1 MVPEQLGSARH
12 GEREGLGMGH
22 SPTRSSP
29 SWVMVVSP
37 SGRLNVTAAR
47 GLREQLQA
55 LMETGNTRLVVDLSA
70 VDNIDSSGLGA
81 LIFGLKAARQRGGD
95 LRVAA
100 ANGQVQSVLDLAQ
113 LGEFL
118 KSCPTADEAFD
129 SAPQT
134 IVFETQTGPATLD
147 EIQDIL
153 DEALSGDAAIPEDV
167 RMNVSTAVG
176 EVAANIVE
184 HAAQGRPVALRMELH
199 LLRDEVRV
207 EFTDTGSAADIDLG
221 AVAMPDPMAE
231 RGRGLAMTLAV
242 LRELSYRRDESGNHW
257 TLISQPCSPAGG
269 RKPAH

>member
-1 MVPEQLGSARH
+1 
-12 GEREGLGMGH
+12 MGG
-22 SPTRSSP
+22 SPTKSSP
-29 SWVMVVSP
+29 SGVMVVCP

-47 GLREQLQA
+47 GLREQLES
-55 LMETGNTRLVVDLSA
+55 LMESGNTRLVVDLSE

-81 LIFGLKAARQRGGD
+81 LIFGLKAARLRGGD

-100 ANGQVQSVLDLAQ
+100 ANRQVQSVFDLAKLDQ
-113 LGEFL
+113 LL

-129 SAPQT
+129 NGPQT
-134 IVFETQTGPATLD
+134 IVFESQTGPATLD
-147 EIQDIL
+147 EIQNIL
-153 DEALSGDAAIPEDV
+153 DAALSDNAAIPEVV

-184 HAAQGRPVALRMELH
+184 HAAQGRVVELRMEIH
-199 LLRDEVRV
+199 LLHDEVRI
-207 EFTDTGSAADIDLG
+207 EFTDTGSAAEIDLS

-257 TLISQPCSPAGG
+257 TLISDPYSPTGGPKAG
-269 RKPAH
+269 H

>member
-1 MVPEQLGSARH
+1 MLPGPIRSARH
-12 GEREGLGMGH
+12 GEREGIGMGH

-29 SWVMVVSP
+29 SGVMVVRP
-37 SGRLNVTAAR
+37 SGRLNVTTAR

-55 LMETGNTRLVVDLSA
+55 LMESGNTRLVVDLSE

-100 ANGQVQSVLDLAQ
+100 ANGQVQSVFDLAKLNQ
-113 LGEFL
+113 LL

-129 SAPQT
+129 HDPQT

-167 RMNVSTAVG
+167 RMNVCTAVG

-184 HAAQGRPVALRMELH
+184 HATQGRPVELRMELH
-199 LLRDEVRV
+199 LLRDQVRI
-207 EFTDTGSAADIDLG
+207 EFTDKGSAADIDLST
-221 AVAMPDPMAE
+221 VAMPDPMAE

-257 TLISQPCSPAGG
+257 TLISEPYGPTGG
-269 RKPAH
+269 FTAAH

>member
-1 MVPEQLGSARH
+1 MAPEQLRSARH

-29 SWVMVVSP
+29 SGALVVSP
-37 SGRLNVTAAR
+37 SGRLNVSAAR

-55 LMETGNTRLVVDLSA
+55 LMETGNTRLVVDLSG

-100 ANGQVQSVLDLAQ
+100 ANGQVQSVLDLAK

-129 SAPQT
+129 HAPQT

-153 DEALSGDAAIPEDV
+153 DKALSGDAAIPEDV

-184 HAAQGRPVALRMELH
+184 HAAQGRPVELRMELH

-207 EFTDTGSAADIDLG
+207 EFTDTGSAADIDLS

-257 TLISQPCSPAGG
+257 TLISQPCSPASG